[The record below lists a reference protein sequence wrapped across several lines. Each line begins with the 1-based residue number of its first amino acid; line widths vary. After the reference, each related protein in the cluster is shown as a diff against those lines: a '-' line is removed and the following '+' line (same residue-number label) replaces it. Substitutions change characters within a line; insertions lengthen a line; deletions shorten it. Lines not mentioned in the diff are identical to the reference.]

1 MNNPVQDKKNP
12 KNLFAL
18 ERAVRGGMWDHGL
31 YFLSGQMRHGN
42 SPTARR
48 FEGLGFRV
56 VRSKQ

>member
-1 MNNPVQDKKNP
+1 MNNPIKDKEGRKP
-12 KNLFAL
+12 IHER

-48 FEGLGFRV
+48 FDGLGFRI
-56 VRSKQ
+56 VRNA